1 MANQVTVEK
10 FVDVSRFFLAV
21 SAVEQALTLTENPTP
36 ALLKHLKAAD
46 PLIKIAA
53 GFLDAGIDSILRE
66 TFDKAKIRNKS
77 LLDRALTGGTLSSY
91 GKRASFLQDQLPRLQ
106 THAPA
111 VKDSFGDDF
120 ALMRKVIEAAAIE
133 NPSARVFA
141 LAEFRMADGK
151 LMRLKKW
158 VEKASELFGNPVSDM
173 DTLATDL
180 IAVDSATDAL
190 ISVQAKAAAKD
201 PTDPESV
208 ALKAQAERL
217 KSTIKQVSEQS
228 SDPRTVTAR
237 ASAKIAD
244 NRDGHATAI
253 GRFLEATP
261 QQEDALTTRG
271 HVIMAASAGSGKT
284 RVLAG
289 KVIHHVVDLKTPISS
304 IMAVSFTRKA
314 SVELKARIL
323 KYAKDSGVSLPAKND
338 YSAYEGV
345 GTTHK
350 IGRGILTKSGRGYR
364 ISTDP
369 KDKKNAVIAGAELS
383 NLIKVAIKQVKM
395 TGSGSAPGPN
405 DMSFFPTV
413 NPKGPPSVSSND
425 QAIENQSPTTNPSG
439 GSATA
444 FDEYLQNPARYAA
457 ITAAAADT
465 LREFLKA
472 TFKVTT
478 GQGNYGYWV
487 RVAGPAIDRFG
498 ADIANVPL
506 SGGRISWKPPSDRG
520 PGAFFGNSKSPWDA
534 NTVQAT
540 LENYFGFPQA
550 KNALALI
557 SGLASKDPAALKP
570 EDKQV
575 LQDILS
581 NPTVSE
587 GVRARNVM
595 KAAARKRDDSNLT
608 VSEDGIE
615 VAGEVKE
622 SRALDNQTGPYF
634 VYANRPAKQ
643 WFNIGASDED
653 FETIDEKGKV
663 KKLSVSDFTR
673 YIGLHKNNLVAPGAA
688 FVSSSGIEPQGFGE
702 DDADTVQVDG
712 VDPEQAQIFAAVYGA
727 YEWLKR
733 NIPDFQGRVDHDDQL
748 ILSSKELI
756 EQPRLLRSYQ
766 QQYKCVLVDEAQDL
780 NKAQFVMFGLITG
793 SLDPATLKPRAD
805 GKMSADTFA
814 LIGDDRQCL
823 GRGTQILTPR
833 GLVKIEELHAGDP
846 VLAYRNG
853 KIVSQTVKYATQ
865 TQWTWGYTITLESG
879 KTLTMSPTHRLWATE
894 PKTEEDQM
902 VVYLMFRK
910 DMGFRVG
917 ITNKGKTGLEEG
929 YTNSYGNRA
938 SSERAEKLWVLDV
951 CQGREEALLRELSYS
966 LEYGIPTCVFSG
978 ENRGLNQD
986 RIDAVF
992 QRFGKNGARLLEE
1005 KHLSIELPH
1014 WMSQSYTKHGRA
1026 RHVVQVLAHTS
1037 SGTQVLMEWEGDKF
1051 DSALVGVTG
1060 VAKTT
1065 DDRRR
1070 LRRYLPNY
1078 REALA
1083 LAKRVSEA
1091 TGANISYR
1099 LATDEGTL
1107 REITAS
1113 GLHVGMSVPTTD
1125 DQETLVHDKITLIER
1140 TEGDFFDLDVED
1152 ASNIIGNGI
1161 LTHNSIYRFRGGVP
1175 ELFTGKSDLVPGG
1188 EGWTTKV
1195 LDTNFRSGALIVG
1208 TAQKIISYNTN
1219 QIPMVCKT
1227 DPKKGDG
1234 SVYRVPVEDISDA
1247 GDYVADQIES
1257 ARKEAEEDG
1266 DTKDFYK
1273 KYGIALRTNR
1283 EVYGYVMKLIEK
1295 GIPFR
1300 SKKNPLKGPVV
1311 KPVVA
1316 LFNLNST
1323 SVKARNQSVL
1333 DGVRCPDFGINSEN
1347 MSKKLVEAGV
1357 TDFYNELV
1365 NGDAARFVYSRGSY
1379 RARLDQYIA
1388 YIQEVAGLLA
1398 SQSADDVMSFV
1409 LSYKS
1414 PDGTTFID
1422 SICADAKNDAELM
1435 EEVQTIADQEND
1447 GDITPEM
1454 IRNAALGPINP
1465 LRVAA
1470 GRFPTATAFNDYI
1483 QSLNAANDRT
1493 EKKEDDVEADAVQI
1507 DTVHGWKGLEVS
1519 NLYLAMWQGG
1529 FPHARST
1536 RDPELMEEER
1546 RVAYVA
1552 ITRAADN
1559 LRIIEPRTVQGKPVE
1574 PSQFVTEGCIPLMG
1588 DTTKEAS
1595 LRTASLKLSDY
1606 HIPTHYTETEYGEE
1620 PTDLD
1625 MGPALENAWPDYM
1638 VGGEEA

>member
-323 KYAKDSGVSLPAKND
+323 KYAKDSGVNLPAKND

-413 NPKGPPSVSSND
+413 NPKGPPSASSND

-444 FDEYLQNPARYAA
+444 FDGYLQNPARYAA

-487 RVAGPAIDRFG
+487 RVAGPALDRFG

-814 LIGDDRQCL
+814 LIGDDRQ
-823 GRGTQILTPR
+823 
-833 GLVKIEELHAGDP
+833 A
-846 VLAYRNG
+846 
-853 KIVSQTVKYATQ
+853 
-865 TQWTWGYTITLESG
+865 
-879 KTLTMSPTHRLWATE
+879 
-894 PKTEEDQM
+894 
-902 VVYLMFRK
+902 
-910 DMGFRVG
+910 
-917 ITNKGKTGLEEG
+917 
-929 YTNSYGNRA
+929 
-938 SSERAEKLWVLDV
+938 
-951 CQGREEALLRELSYS
+951 
-966 LEYGIPTCVFSG
+966 
-978 ENRGLNQD
+978 
-986 RIDAVF
+986 
-992 QRFGKNGARLLEE
+992 
-1005 KHLSIELPH
+1005 
-1014 WMSQSYTKHGRA
+1014 
-1026 RHVVQVLAHTS
+1026 
-1037 SGTQVLMEWEGDKF
+1037 
-1051 DSALVGVTG
+1051 
-1060 VAKTT
+1060 
-1065 DDRRR
+1065 
-1070 LRRYLPNY
+1070 
-1078 REALA
+1078 
-1083 LAKRVSEA
+1083 
-1091 TGANISYR
+1091 
-1099 LATDEGTL
+1099 
-1107 REITAS
+1107 
-1113 GLHVGMSVPTTD
+1113 
-1125 DQETLVHDKITLIER
+1125 
-1140 TEGDFFDLDVED
+1140 
-1152 ASNIIGNGI
+1152 
-1161 LTHNSIYRFRGGVP
+1161 IYRFRGGVP

-1559 LRIIEPRTVQGKPVE
+1559 LRIIEPRTVQGKPVA